1 MRIGIVG
8 ATTDK
13 NKYGYKV
20 LKNLKKRKI
29 GELFPINPKY
39 KEIEGISCFESVEK
53 VPYDL
58 DLVVFIVPG
67 SVGIKILKEIVDRK
81 IRNVWFQP
89 GAESEEIEEFC
100 KNHGLH
106 ASFHSCIMISEEEEI
121 KEFIGSKEK

>member
-39 KEIEGISCFESVEK
+39 KEIEGIPCFESVEK
-53 VPYDL
+53 S
-58 DLVVFIVPG
+58 LVTWI
-67 SVGIKILKEIVDRK
+67 
-81 IRNVWFQP
+81 W
-89 GAESEEIEEFC
+89 
-100 KNHGLH
+100 
-106 ASFHSCIMISEEEEI
+106 
-121 KEFIGSKEK
+121 